1 MKNAT
6 TITLLCLAAAL
17 LIPGI
22 AAADVMTSNGT
33 GMGDTIHY
41 RMDGS
46 YWKNSFGGQLFITY
60 QNTDYTTYC
69 VELTQPL
76 GTGQVTE
83 VPAEDVLNNSGA
95 IHMLY
100 EMYNDQVSS
109 NVEAAAL
116 QVAIWELLYEDGT
129 DFDAASGDF
138 RAWTVDY
145 DIITTA
151 NSLLALVPDP
161 SCLQPLQ
168 AGRDYLR
175 PAGPRAGHDGYACL
189 GRCRPAPPQ
198 VPPGRLTASAPRR
211 FPAGPVV
218 SSIGPAVC
226 AGDGHHAANWPGRDS
241 NPHAP
246 RGKGF

>member
-161 SCLQPLQ
+161 TFFPENELIVLSSPCRQDVIISGPPVPEPGTMAMLALGGV
-168 AGRDYLR
+168 ALLR
-175 PAGPRAGHDGYACL
+175 RKF
-189 GRCRPAPPQ
+189 
-198 VPPGRLTASAPRR
+198 RR
-211 FPAGPVV
+211 VV
-218 SSIGPAVC
+218 
-226 AGDGHHAANWPGRDS
+226 
-241 NPHAP
+241 
-246 RGKGF
+246 